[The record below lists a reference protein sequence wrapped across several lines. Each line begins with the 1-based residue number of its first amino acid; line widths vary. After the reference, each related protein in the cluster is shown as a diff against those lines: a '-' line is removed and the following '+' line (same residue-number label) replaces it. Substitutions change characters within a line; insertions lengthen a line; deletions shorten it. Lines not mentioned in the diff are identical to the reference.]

1 MIEIDWEEYK
11 FYKKT
16 GFLKT
21 ELKDNF
27 DILLEFLKKHYKIT
41 AAQELFDT
49 IKADEVGMMM
59 LSKRELDEIE
69 LFEKYLYKD
78 IKFDA

>member
-1 MIEIDWEEYK
+1 MIEIDWKEYK
-11 FYKKT
+11 FYKTT
-16 GFLKT
+16 GSVQT

-27 DILLEFLKKHYKIT
+27 DILLEFLKKYYKIT

-49 IKADEVGMMM
+49 MKADEIGMMM
-59 LSKRELDEIE
+59 LCKRELDKIE

>member
-16 GFLKT
+16 GFLKS

>member
-27 DILLEFLKKHYKIT
+27 DILLEFLKKHYKIS

-49 IKADEVGMMM
+49 IKADEIGMMM
-59 LSKRELDEIE
+59 LCKRELDEIE

>member
-1 MIEIDWEEYK
+1 MIEIDWKEYK
-11 FYKKT
+11 FYKTT
-16 GFLKT
+16 GSVQT

-49 IKADEVGMMM
+49 MKADEIGMMM
-59 LSKRELDEIE
+59 LCKRELDKIE

>member
-1 MIEIDWEEYK
+1 MIEIDWQEYK

-16 GFLKT
+16 GFLKS

-49 IKADEVGMMM
+49 IQADEIGMMM
-59 LSKRELDEIE
+59 LCKRELDKIE